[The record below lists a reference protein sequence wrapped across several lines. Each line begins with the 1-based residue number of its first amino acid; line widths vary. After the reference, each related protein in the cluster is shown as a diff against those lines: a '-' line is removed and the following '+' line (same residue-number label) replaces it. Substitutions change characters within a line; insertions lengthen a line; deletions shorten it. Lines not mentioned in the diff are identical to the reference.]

1 MNEDNDIFGDF
12 FVEDSSKDGFWG
24 DILSSE
30 ELGEALKEFF
40 EDAKEFFHEYIK
52 ENGKDLIK
60 AASEFLKKGGKAIS
74 PDAIR
79 FALGYSEYNE
89 ESVNLERLIAIV
101 KEKYTGLKPGD
112 GVAVLIGKDEG
123 VFKMQLM
130 AVAPDKTVYAMG
142 SGKPYVVINTTKV
155 APDLRKAFGDKRM
168 IVLK

>member
-1 MNEDNDIFGDF
+1 MDDDNDIVGDF
-12 FVEDSSKDGFWG
+12 FADDNSKDNFWG

-30 ELGEALKEFF
+30 DVREALEEFF
-40 EDAKEFFHEYIK
+40 KDAKEFFHEYIV

-60 AASEFLKKGGKAIS
+60 AASEFLKKGGKSVS

-101 KEKYTGLKPGD
+101 KEKYTDLKPGD
-112 GVAVLIGKDEG
+112 GVAVLIGKEEG

-142 SGKPYVVINTTKV
+142 RGKPYVVINTAMV